1 MLLAK
6 RLGGIFFMSK
16 FPNTQSRSQAK
27 KEKNFFV
34 SVFLG
39 TLISL
44 AIGMILLVITCL
56 LLLTTEDPAGFTP
69 IFALVILFVTALLSG
84 YISAHTYHENGFFCG
99 LLSGILLVGMLV
111 VLVFAFHCTIRFSLF
126 SICAPAVVIASSLA
140 GIGGVNT
147 KSPRIRHRKK
157 F

>member
-16 FPNTQSRSQAK
+16 FPTVKSHTQPK

-39 TLISL
+39 TCISL
-44 AIGMILLVITCL
+44 AIGLLLLVIACFVGL
-56 LLLTTEDPAGFTP
+56 STEDPSRFTP
-69 IFALVILFVTALLSG
+69 IFSLVVLFITALLSG
-84 YISAHTYHENGFFCG
+84 YISARTHRENGFFCG
-99 LLSGILLVGMLV
+99 LLSGILLVGILV
-111 VLVFAFHCTIRFSLF
+111 ILVFAFHYTIRFSLF
-126 SICAPAVVIASSLA
+126 AICAPAVVIASSIA

-147 KSPRIRHRKK
+147 NTPKPKHKK
-157 F
+157 KI

>member
-16 FPNTQSRSQAK
+16 FPTVKSRTQPK
-27 KEKNFFV
+27 KEKKFFV

-44 AIGMILLVITCL
+44 AIGLLLLVIACFL
-56 LLLTTEDPAGFTP
+56 GLSTEDPSRFTP
-69 IFALVILFVTALLSG
+69 IFSLVALFLTALFSG
-84 YISAHTYHENGFFCG
+84 YISARTHRENGFLCG
-99 LLSGILLVGMLV
+99 LLSGIFLVGILV
-111 VLVFAFHCTIRFSLF
+111 IFVFTFRFTIRFSLF
-126 SICAPAVVIASSLA
+126 AICAPAVVIASSIA

-147 KSPRIRHRKK
+147 NAPKARHRKK